1 MVHLLSLLNI
11 MGSALMILTGS
22 VQDRIVLILL
32 FFVFMASVSIIGGD
46 ISATDRITDDA
57 NQPFPECNQCVK
69 L

>member
-1 MVHLLSLLNI
+1 
-11 MGSALMILTGS
+11 LMILTGS